1 MKKIIALQELEEGA
15 MMFEICESTRNKLV
29 ITGGLGFIGS
39 NIARS
44 YVKSGEFDEIVL
56 VDNRERGSI
65 ENIKDIKDNV
75 IVVDADLLSLEETVG
90 CLQGA
95 DTVIHLAAVVGGI
108 GLYENKPFSVAF
120 QNSLIDTNLIFACFC
135 ANVNNL
141 FYASTTHV
149 YPHSLQL
156 KPDSPPLKENDAVLG
171 EQFLSY
177 GVEKMYIEK
186 LLSWFAAEDSEERDS
201 LNVAI
206 ARYCGI
212 YGPNQDIDLEN
223 ASLIPALC
231 HRAAKYPEEPY
242 SIRGDGKETRS
253 YCYIDDAVEATKL
266 MINKLKTEA
275 LVGPY
280 NVGSD
285 VKYTVK
291 EIAELIAEVSEK
303 GMETKTRPEIKA
315 SILGQSCSLDKV
327 KNELGWYP
335 KTSFKEGLTRVYHN
349 VCERLENGKKK
360 ISSDS

>member
-1 MKKIIALQELEEGA
+1 MRVLK
-15 MMFEICESTRNKLV
+15 MFELTEPTRNRLV

-56 VDNRERGSI
+56 VDSLDRGSRKNI
-65 ENIKDIKDNV
+65 EDIEDEVEV
-75 IVVDADLLSLEETVG
+75 IHADLSRSDEALE
-90 CLQGA
+90 CIMSA

-120 QNSLIDTNLIFACFC
+120 QNSVIDSNVLFSSIFAG
-135 ANVNNL
+135 VNNF

-156 KPDSPPLKENDAVLG
+156 QPDSPPLKETDAELG
-171 EQFLSY
+171 GQFLSY

-186 LLSWFAAEDSEERDS
+186 LLSWYHKEKDESDMR
-201 LNVAI
+201 VAI

-253 YCYIDDAVEATKL
+253 YCYINDAVEATK
-266 MINKLKTEA
+266 MIINKMKTESESF
-275 LVGPY
+275 VGPY

-291 EIAELIAEVSEK
+291 EIADLIAEVSEK
-303 GMETKTRPEIKA
+303 GMETETRPEIKA

-327 KNELGWYP
+327 KDELGWYP
-335 KTSFKEGLTRVYHN
+335 KTPFKKGLERFYHN
-349 VCERLENGKKK
+349 VCERLNNEKKV
-360 ISSDS
+360 SPDSQ